1 MKKHEVHVLS
11 KTGGFSGMKDDLSKE
26 VEQFLNAKANA
37 GYEIVSVSFSYFEAR
52 ELVAFVT
59 ISK

>member
-11 KTGGFSGMKDDLSKE
+11 KIGGFSGMKDDLSKE
-26 VEQFLNAKANA
+26 VERFLNAKASA
-37 GYEIVSVSFSYFEAR
+37 GYEIISVSFSYVDAR

-59 ISK
+59 ICK